1 MLRTSSFHE
10 FLVHFEMCVER
21 QRCQVSDG
29 VGTAKLVDESV
40 LALGRVYHILIYRL
54 RPLSN
59 NGGDRST
66 EKTLISRWKVVPVYP
81 TLVDAFFK
89 FSILPVDE

>member
-1 MLRTSSFHE
+1 MLRMSSFHE
-10 FLVHFEMCVER
+10 FLVHLEMCVER

-59 NGGDRST
+59 NGGDS
-66 EKTLISRWKVVPVYP
+66 EKTLRRISHISMESRP
-81 TLVDAFFK
+81 
-89 FSILPVDE
+89 S